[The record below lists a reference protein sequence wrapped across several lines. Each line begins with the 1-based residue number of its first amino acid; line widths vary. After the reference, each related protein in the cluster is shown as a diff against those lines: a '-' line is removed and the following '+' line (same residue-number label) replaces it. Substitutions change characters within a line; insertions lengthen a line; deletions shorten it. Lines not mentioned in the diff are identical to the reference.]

1 MQKFEI
7 GNESP
12 LSEHNGATFF
22 VDLPTKGRF
31 YPSEHPLHNK
41 EQVEVKMMTTKEEEI
56 LTNPSYIEKNL
67 TMDKLLQSVLNLS
80 KIEASELFDADQFA
94 LMIALRI
101 DAYDSNYGIVTEC
114 KSCGEEY
121 NFDVNLEEILS
132 KVDEGD
138 VEKTINNTFV
148 TTLPKSGKSVEYKL
162 LTPKDLALIQKTT
175 EKLKSMNVNTS
186 FLQELYKRII
196 LSIDGSA
203 DPQEK
208 DILIKSMR
216 IMDSRFLFATYA
228 KSIPELDL
236 NVVST
241 CEHCS
246 HQQEGG
252 MPIQA
257 NFFFPEF

>member
-7 GNESP
+7 DNESP

-22 VDLPTKGRF
+22 VDLPTKGKF
-31 YPSEHPLHNK
+31 YPNGHPLHNK

-67 TMDKLLQSVLNLS
+67 TIDKLLQSVLNLP
-80 KIEASELFDADQFA
+80 KIEAAELFDADQFA

-101 DAYDSNYGIVTEC
+101 DAYDNDYGFTTEC
-114 KSCGEEY
+114 GNCNKEY
-121 NFDVNLEEILS
+121 EFNVDLS
-132 KVDEGD
+132 ELLTRVDEGD
-138 VEKTINNTFV
+138 IERTIDSTFV
-148 TTLPKSGKSVEYKL
+148 TTLPKSEKNIEFKL
-162 LTPKDLALIQKTT
+162 LTPKELVLIQKTT
-175 EKLKSMNVNTS
+175 DKLKSMNVNTN

-196 LSIDGSA
+196 LSIDGNT

-208 DILIKSMR
+208 DILIKNMR

-236 NVVST
+236 TVIST